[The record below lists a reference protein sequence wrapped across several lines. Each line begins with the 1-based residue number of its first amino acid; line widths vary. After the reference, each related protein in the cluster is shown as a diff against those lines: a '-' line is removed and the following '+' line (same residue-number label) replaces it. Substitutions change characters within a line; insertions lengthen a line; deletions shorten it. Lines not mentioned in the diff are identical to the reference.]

1 MKSGRYH
8 NNILSRITYYVL
20 QIEVIHSKIV

>member
-8 NNILSRITYYVL
+8 NNILSGTTYYSL
-20 QIEVIHSKIV
+20 QNEVIHSKIV